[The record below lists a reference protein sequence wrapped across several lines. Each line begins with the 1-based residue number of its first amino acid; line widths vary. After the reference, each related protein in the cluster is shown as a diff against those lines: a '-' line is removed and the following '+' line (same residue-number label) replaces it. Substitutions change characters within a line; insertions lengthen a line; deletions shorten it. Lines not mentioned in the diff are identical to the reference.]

1 MLVVRKALGRSSNAL
16 CRRTRCTSRTFLFP
30 PTAAYSTSA
39 TATLISNLWSSKSL
53 DSIRASCS
61 ALADR
66 PKNGDLKSLSN
77 SSTSLQRIRLV
88 LASLT
93 ESGQEEDMRH
103 IETVLRDIYPILGL
117 SSNRPDY
124 MFVFQRL
131 LDRGYYQQALA
142 VLLAMKKPPGN
153 LTPEPKHF
161 NKLLEGWGKVASLSI
176 LQRSVGAFY
185 DVNPNLP
192 NETFLILLNACFTA
206 AAREDT
212 PLDFNEVSTL
222 VRWCI
227 GKGMTSDPVISSS
240 LYQAF
245 AEAGDFDSANHIIFV
260 YESASRPDFDGG
272 SKLPSKASS
281 SSSSSSPASTSAQ
294 ALDMLANATSYADI
308 LTVSDSLHFSCQSQ
322 HYEVLIS
329 NFINSGKVEDA
340 FDIYAKSMQSGV
352 TPTAMMIS
360 PLIKSLYDGHY
371 LDSSDEAIDRALE
384 VFQHLADAR
393 PPGKGDGPKPKL
405 YYALIRMAI
414 SSPNTTKYLSILE
427 TLVSDMELRGFTDN
441 SSFIA
446 ATQIIVE
453 MRKAGSFSKVMP
465 FYVELRGQL
474 DQQGFIQILQEYCR
488 LSFSGDLEVPL
499 ITEYF
504 SIINHMRMHNVP
516 LTPKVYTIILHQV
529 GLLATKL
536 RYSVLGPNLT
546 RSGIYQRLVDTTRRT
561 HQFLTLDASISPDAI
576 LWNQLMNT
584 YQRLGLYR
592 DMEQLWQMMYLSGR
606 FDQITVNIMIDACGY
621 SGNLRF
627 VRSFIAKLLKAGH
640 SLDKRNWDT
649 LVETLC
655 RNQHFGEA
663 LEVMC
668 VEMKNNNLE
677 PQVETIRIFRKF
689 GRKYGVWN
697 LYKPSIAN
705 ALPELWNS
713 LPDRLKE
720 T

>member
-16 CRRTRCTSRTFLFP
+16 CRSTRHTSRALLFP
-30 PTAAYSTSA
+30 PTAYSTST
-39 TATLISNLWSSKSL
+39 TASLISNLWSSKNL

-66 PKNGDLKSLSN
+66 PKNGDLNSLSN
-77 SSTSLQRIRLV
+77 NSASLQRIRLV

-153 LTPEPKHF
+153 LTPEPKQL
-161 NKLLEGWGKVASLSI
+161 NKLLGEWGKTASLSI
-176 LQRSVGAFY
+176 LQRSVGEFY
-185 DVNPNLP
+185 DANPNLP
-192 NETFLILLNACFTA
+192 NETFLILLDACFTA
-206 AAREDT
+206 ASREDT
-212 PLDFNEVSTL
+212 PLDFNEVSAL

-245 AEAGDFDSANHIIFV
+245 AEAGDFDSANRIISV
-260 YESASRPDFDGG
+260 YESASRPDFDDS
-272 SKLPSKASS
+272 SKPPSKASS
-281 SSSSSSPASTSAQ
+281 SPSSSASAR
-294 ALDMLANATSYADI
+294 ALDMLANSTSYADI
-308 LTVSDSLHFSCQSQ
+308 LTVSESLHFSCQSQ
-322 HYEVLIS
+322 HYELVIS
-329 NFINSGKVEDA
+329 NCIKSGKVEDA
-340 FDIYAKSMQSGV
+340 FDIYAKSMQSDV

-384 VFQHLADAR
+384 IYQHLADAH

-414 SSPNTTKYLSILE
+414 SSPNTTKYLSTVEML
-427 TLVSDMELRGFTDN
+427 LSDMELRGYTDN

-465 FYVELRGQL
+465 FYRELRGQL

-536 RYSVLGPNLT
+536 RHSVLDPNLP
-546 RSGIYQRLVDTTRRT
+546 RGGIYQRLVDTTRRT

-627 VRSFIAKLLKAGH
+627 VRSITAKLLKAGH
-640 SLDKRNWDT
+640 GLDKRNWDT
-649 LVETLC
+649 LVEALC
-655 RNQHFGEA
+655 RNHHFGEA

-668 VEMKNNNLE
+668 VEMKNYNLE
-677 PQVETIRIFRKF
+677 PQGETIRIFRKF
-689 GRKYGVWN
+689 GRKYGVWD

-720 T
+720 I